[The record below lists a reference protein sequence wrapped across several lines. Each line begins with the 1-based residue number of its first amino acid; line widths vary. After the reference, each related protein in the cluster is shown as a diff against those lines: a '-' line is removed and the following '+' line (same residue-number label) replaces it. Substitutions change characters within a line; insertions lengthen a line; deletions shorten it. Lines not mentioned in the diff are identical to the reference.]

1 MSAAS
6 GDARR
11 LTIRR
16 SLVGRSGENRTL
28 LRVMRVW
35 LVRRVLFLGALLVV
49 TCLLQVCVGLQID
62 HLGYDLSL
70 ARQMEL
76 RLEHEQRELEVE
88 LATLRD
94 PGRLGDLARRRLGMQ
109 EPGKGQVVIL
119 R

>member
-1 MSAAS
+1 MSVAS

-11 LTIRR
+11 LTVRR
-16 SLVGRSGENRTL
+16 SLVRPGAEGTL
-28 LRVMRVW
+28 LRAMRVW
-35 LVRRVLFLGALLVV
+35 LVRRVLFLGAVLVV
-49 TCLLQVCVGLQID
+49 LCLFQVWIGLQID

-94 PGRLGDLARRRLGMQ
+94 PRRLAEVARRRLGMTDP
-109 EPGKGQVVIL
+109 EKGQVVIL

>member
-1 MSAAS
+1 MSVAS

-11 LTIRR
+11 LTVRR
-16 SLVGRSGENRTL
+16 SLVRSSAEGTL
-28 LRVMRVW
+28 LRAMRVW
-35 LVRRVLFLGALLVV
+35 LVRRVLFLGAVLVV
-49 TCLLQVCVGLQID
+49 LCLFQVWIGLQID

-94 PGRLGDLARRRLGMQ
+94 AGRLSDVARRRLGMV
-109 EPGKGQVVIL
+109 EPSKGQVVTL

>member
-1 MSAAS
+1 MSVAS

-11 LTIRR
+11 LTVRR
-16 SLVGRSGENRTL
+16 TLVRSSAEGTL
-28 LRVMRVW
+28 LRAMRVW
-35 LVRRVLFLGALLVV
+35 LVRRVLFLGAVLVV
-49 TCLLQVCVGLQID
+49 LCLFQVWIGLQID

-94 PGRLGDLARRRLGMQ
+94 PHRIAEVARRQLGLA
-109 EPGKGQVVIL
+109 EAKKGQIVYL
-119 R
+119 P

>member
-1 MSAAS
+1 MSVAS
-6 GDARR
+6 GDVRR
-11 LTIRR
+11 LTVRR

-35 LVRRVLFLGALLVV
+35 LVRRVLFLGALLIVI
-49 TCLLQVCVGLQID
+49 CLLQVCVGLQID

-76 RLEHEQRELEVE
+76 RLEHEQRELEVA

-94 PGRLGDLARRRLGMQ
+94 PHRIAEVARRQLGLS
-109 EPGKGQVVIL
+109 EARKGQIVYL
-119 R
+119 P